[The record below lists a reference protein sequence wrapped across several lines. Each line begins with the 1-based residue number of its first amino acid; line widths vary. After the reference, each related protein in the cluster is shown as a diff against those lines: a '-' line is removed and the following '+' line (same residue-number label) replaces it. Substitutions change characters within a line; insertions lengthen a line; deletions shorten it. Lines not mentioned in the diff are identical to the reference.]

1 MRSRCSSGAS
11 AEILALVEPL
21 AQPLI
26 KHARLHLTARE
37 SRRSGINLL
46 EGGFVRGLHARS
58 TRKGAL
64 YSFAGG
70 LALTTCDSSATQSL

>member
-46 EGGFVRGLHARS
+46 EGGFVRDCMLDDAAKARS
-58 TRKGAL
+58 TASLAAL
-64 YSFAGG
+64 R
-70 LALTTCDSSATQSL
+70 

>member
-26 KHARLHLTARE
+26 KHARLHLTRE

-46 EGGFVRGLHARS
+46 EGGFVRDCMLDDAAKARS
-58 TRKGAL
+58 TASLAAL
-64 YSFAGG
+64 R
-70 LALTTCDSSATQSL
+70 

>member
-46 EGGFVRGLHARS
+46 EGGFVRDCMLDR
-58 TRKGAL
+58 RKCAL

-70 LALTTCDSSATQSL
+70 FALTTCDSSATESL

>member
-11 AEILALVEPL
+11 AEILALVDPL

-46 EGGFVRGLHARS
+46 EGGFVRGLLLDRLAKARS
-58 TRKGAL
+58 TASLAAL
-64 YSFAGG
+64 R
-70 LALTTCDSSATQSL
+70 

>member
-37 SRRSGINLL
+37 SRRSGNLL
-46 EGGFVRGLHARS
+46 EGGFVRGLLLDRLAKARS
-58 TRKGAL
+58 TASLAAL
-64 YSFAGG
+64 R
-70 LALTTCDSSATQSL
+70 